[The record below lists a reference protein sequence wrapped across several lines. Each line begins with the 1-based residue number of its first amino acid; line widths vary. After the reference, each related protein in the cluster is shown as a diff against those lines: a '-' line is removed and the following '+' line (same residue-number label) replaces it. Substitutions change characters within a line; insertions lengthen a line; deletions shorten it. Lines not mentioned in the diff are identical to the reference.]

1 MHTNQIIR
9 NCFTFKYITLIIA
22 LYSHNATDPES
33 YLNVVAAN
41 LVHDLWSVEAELFKL
56 PLKHVYTQIRL

>member
-1 MHTNQIIR
+1 MHPN
-9 NCFTFKYITLIIA
+9 LIINISFTYIFINILQLSYLA
-22 LYSHNATDPES
+22 NVTDPES